1 VSSSSATYGFRS
13 ASGGGGGGGGCCKEG
28 TFYITVCAEGTPAEN
43 AQELLDAYTQA
54 QSLSPTKDNVIT
66 ILLCP
71 GEYAFNGPFKMDT
84 EYINIATLTGNR
96 DAIFDRSDVVDPVT
110 LSPSFDVA
118 YCLSIKTNEVFVKGI
133 EGKVRNS
140 PNWDSFAGIGT
151 DFRLPIDI
159 ASSLLDYFIEN
170 CNGGDLGFGSDLTFG
185 GAPRDIG
192 GVFTDCDGGLASF
205 AFAGTASGTFTNCIG
220 VRLSFGGDGG
230 TASGIFTDCLGG
242 EFSFGGSG
250 TADGTFTNCLGS
262 IYSFGGDGTADGTFT
277 GCQGRDES
285 FGGRGGTAS
294 GTFTNCIGGKN
305 SFGGRGGTASGT
317 FRNCQGEDV
326 SFGGQGTASG
336 TFTNC
341 QGFEDSFGGAGTAS
355 GTFTNCI
362 GGSLSFGGD
371 NGSNIGTASGIFTDC
386 IGGYVAFGGL
396 LTASGTFTNCQG
408 GDGSFGG
415 FGGTADGTFTDC
427 KGGDRAFG
435 GDGGNA
441 DGIFNYCEGGD
452 LSFGGSG
459 TLSGNLYFCRITTG
473 TFETPSGGGSITLGI
488 DGSNNIIT
496 I

>member
-71 GEYAFNGPFKMDT
+71 GEYAFNGLFEMDT

-192 GVFTDCDGGLASF
+192 GVFTDCEGEFASF
-205 AFAGTASGTFTNCIG
+205 AYFGTASGNFTNCVSGFNSFGGDGGTASGTFTNCQGGDASFGGRGGTASGTFTNCQGEDDSFGGLGTASGNFTNCVGGKSSFGGDGGTADGTFTNCIG
-220 VRLSFGGDGG
+220 VRLSFGGFGGTADGTFTDCKGDNLSFGGLG
-230 TASGIFTDCLGG
+230 TASGNFTNCVGG
-242 EFSFGGSG
+242 KSSFGGDGG

-262 IYSFGGDGTADGTFT
+262 IYSFGGDGTADGTF
-277 GCQGRDES
+277 
-285 FGGRGGTAS
+285 
-294 GTFTNCIGGKN
+294 
-305 SFGGRGGTASGT
+305 
-317 FRNCQGEDV
+317 
-326 SFGGQGTASG
+326 
-336 TFTNC
+336 
-341 QGFEDSFGGAGTAS
+341 
-355 GTFTNCI
+355 
-362 GGSLSFGGD
+362 
-371 NGSNIGTASGIFTDC
+371 
-386 IGGYVAFGGL
+386 
-396 LTASGTFTNCQG
+396 
-408 GDGSFGG
+408 
-415 FGGTADGTFTDC
+415 
-427 KGGDRAFG
+427 
-435 GDGGNA
+435 
-441 DGIFNYCEGGD
+441 NYCEGRD